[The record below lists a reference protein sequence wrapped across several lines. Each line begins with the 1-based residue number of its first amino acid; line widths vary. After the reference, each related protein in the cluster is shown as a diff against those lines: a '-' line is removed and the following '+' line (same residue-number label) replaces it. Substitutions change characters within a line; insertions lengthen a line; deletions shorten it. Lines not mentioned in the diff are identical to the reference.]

1 MSFETFSDLSKP
13 RPGSKD
19 WSNMLEDMNEEVATK
34 DPHNKRFRPGQV
46 DRLLWSG
53 ANDWWNKLE
62 DMKVVTKDPRDKR
75 FRG

>member
-1 MSFETFSDLSKP
+1 
-13 RPGSKD
+13 
-19 WSNMLEDMNEEVATK
+19 MLEDMNEEVATK

-62 DMKVVTKDPRDKR
+62 DMKVVTKDPRDER